1 MESSFYRKFS
11 GYLKDRFGSR
21 VYRVCIDA
29 GFSCPNRDG
38 TLGRNGCCYCT
49 PGGSWRKQDTSS
61 IKQQVRLEKKRVKN
75 RYGAERFL
83 AYFQAYTNTYA
94 PVDVLKRVYDA
105 AVIGDSDIVGLVIGT
120 RPDCIDTEKLELIS
134 SYRKRGLFVLIEY
147 GLQSANDRTLELIG
161 RGHNSRVFADAVLRT
176 REHGI
181 GVGVH
186 VIIGLPG
193 EGNDDIRATARFL
206 AELPIDL
213 LKIHNLNIVEGTLA
227 QRWYHDGTVSPLS
240 LDEYAGL
247 VVDFLER
254 TDPEV
259 TVDRLVAESDP
270 SLLIE
275 PRWSLKK
282 QHVLQKINDCFRERR
297 SFQGIL
303 YNREPQRRGLEDT
316 LSLP

>member
-275 PRWSLKK
+275 PRWSLQK

>member
-1 MESSFYRKFS
+1 MESLFYRRFS

-61 IKQQVRLEKKRVKN
+61 IEEQVRLEKKRVKN

-134 SYRKRGLFVLIEY
+134 SYSKRGLFVLIEY

-193 EGNDDIRATARFL
+193 EGMDDIRATAHFL
-206 AELPIDL
+206 AELPVDL

-259 TVDRLVAESDP
+259 AVDRLVAESDP
-270 SLLIE
+270 SLLIG
-275 PRWSLKK
+275 PKWSLQK
-282 QHVLQKINDCFRERR
+282 QHVIRKINECFRERR

-303 YNREPQRRGLEDT
+303 YDREPAKERT
-316 LSLP
+316 